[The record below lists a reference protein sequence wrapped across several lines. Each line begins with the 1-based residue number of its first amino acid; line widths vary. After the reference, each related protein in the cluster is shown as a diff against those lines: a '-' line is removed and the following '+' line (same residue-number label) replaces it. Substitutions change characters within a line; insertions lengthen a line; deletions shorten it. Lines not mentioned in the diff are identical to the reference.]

1 MLERV
6 DGPPLLEDETEL
18 LDIIRCKI
26 LGLRVS
32 QESSTG
38 MPMSQL
44 SALSLG
50 GLLSLIRTLAKFH
63 LQLKTLKQLDD
74 PQSVV
79 TAAAHV
85 LRSFP
90 ANFHK
95 LLWTI
100 GEQNVPKRCAGGVRS
115 QFSHI
120 YTCIFK
126 YTAEDPPETR
136 DFLASAFLDFA
147 VNQWGGRGFVEPK
160 LLHRL
165 QKSIP
170 KRFVTRAE
178 FGARYGFAPSTV
190 ARVLATKSIR
200 TITIRAGKRNRT
212 LIDLQQ
218 LHEPPVEPGKV
229 LGLRTAAAAIG
240 VTAKALRRLRA
251 SGHFE
256 VKCVVRHDGYHE
268 HDINQFIERLLALN
282 PDSMTKTLPRDCIT
296 FHQAIHRYRTG
307 GVSAS
312 IIRALLSGEL
322 RVLGNVDGTVRG
334 LFVSVADLQQFGKD
348 DRARQSGNTRTS
360 LEVAKE
366 IHCKQECVPGLVEVR
381 LLDGW
386 KTPTGLRISEQSIA
400 RFKKNYVSLVSIA
413 CEIGSVPTALVGHCA
428 AKHIPLVFV
437 KYPHRQ
443 TKQAFVRIKDRNAV
457 LSFRSAR
464 WWDQERS
471 AERKR
476 RVTANERLKVL
487 RAVKQGHITKKQA
500 AVELG
505 FSVTWVRQLLVRWRV
520 GGDSA
525 LRPWVRR
532 QTASRG
538 TIPEEKAG
546 QAAKGTASTSADRSA
561 LNEDFHAAGQSQ
573 AA

>member
-1 MLERV
+1 
-6 DGPPLLEDETEL
+6 
-18 LDIIRCKI
+18 
-26 LGLRVS
+26 
-32 QESSTG
+32 
-38 MPMSQL
+38 MPISQL

-50 GLLSLIRTLAKFH
+50 GLLSLTRTLAKFH

-74 PQSVV
+74 PQCVV

-100 GEQNVPKRCAGGVRS
+100 GEQHVPKRCGGSIRS
-115 QFSHI
+115 QFSRI

-126 YTAEDPPETR
+126 YRADDPPETR

-165 QKSIP
+165 QRNIL

-178 FGARYGFAPSTV
+178 FGARCGLAPSAV

-218 LHEPPVEPGKV
+218 LHEPSVGLSEVSRASTGRQTADF
-229 LGLRTAAAAIG
+229 GLRTAAAAIG

-256 VKCVVRHDGYHE
+256 VKYVVRHDGYHE
-268 HDINQFIERLLALN
+268 HDIKHFIERLLALN

-296 FHQAIHRYRTG
+296 FHQAMHRYKTG
-307 GVSAS
+307 GGSAS

-334 LFVSVADLQQFGKD
+334 LFVSLADFQQFGKD
-348 DRARQSGNTRTS
+348 DHARQKGNARTP

-366 IHCKQECVPGLVEVR
+366 IHCKQECVPGLVGLK

-386 KTPTGLRISEQSIA
+386 KTPRGLRISEQSIA
-400 RFKKNYVSLVSIA
+400 RFKTNYVSLVSIA
-413 CEIGSVPTALVGHCA
+413 CEIGSAATALVGHCA
-428 AKHIPLVFV
+428 AKHIPMVFV
-437 KYPHRQ
+437 KYPHRE
-443 TKQAFVRIKDRNAV
+443 TRQAFVRISDRNAV
-457 LSFRSAR
+457 LSLRPEQS
-464 WWDQERS
+464 WNQQRS

-476 RVTANERLKVL
+476 RPAANGQDRLKVL
-487 RAVKQGHITKKQA
+487 HEVRQGHITKKQA

-505 FSVTWVRQLLVRWRV
+505 LSVQWVCQLLSRWRA

-525 LRPWVRR
+525 LRHGLLGPSVEP
-532 QTASRG
+532 QNAGSAETASRG
-538 TIPEEKAG
+538 T
-546 QAAKGTASTSADRSA
+546 TS
-561 LNEDFHAAGQSQ
+561 HI
-573 AA
+573 